1 MKHIKIFEEFINEG
15 ILSVNEGFD
24 FITQRNV
31 FEPFFDEQIKLLK
44 IAIKN
49 KDEKKF
55 KWVLQNTIDGIKN
68 LRKRYIGES
77 VNESKKTAKLLEN
90 EDAYLLHRLAGNI
103 GQEVAA
109 EFLKDNDLDL
119 NLLSKAIQ
127 QKTINKYQLRD
138 IVRGDTGKALIKRFI
153 KRT

>member
-68 LRKRYIGES
+68 LRKRYIGEFI
-77 VNESKKTAKLLEN
+77 NEG

>member
-1 MKHIKIFEEFINEG
+1 MKHIKIFE
-15 ILSVNEGFD
+15 
-24 FITQRNV
+24 Q
-31 FEPFFDEQIKLLK
+31 
-44 IAIKN
+44 
-49 KDEKKF
+49 
-55 KWVLQNTIDGIKN
+55 WVS
-68 LRKRYIGES
+68 ES
-77 VNESKKTAKLLEN
+77 VNEARYSLEQYKALVKKSLKNPKVIDDQHFYDEMLSAFQKGTPPAKFVAANESANELNEN

-138 IVRGDTGKALIKRFI
+138 ILRGDTDKALIKRFI
-153 KRT
+153 KESVNESNKTIKQ